1 MKKLFLLF
9 AVAGFVLSSC
19 GNSAQQEEVVVEEQ
33 KVEAADSTGC
43 CGSTECSD
51 STNVQE
57 GETPATEVV
66 E

>member
-43 CGSTECSD
+43 CGSECSD
-51 STNVQE
+51 STHVQE
-57 GETPATEVV
+57 GETPAAEVV